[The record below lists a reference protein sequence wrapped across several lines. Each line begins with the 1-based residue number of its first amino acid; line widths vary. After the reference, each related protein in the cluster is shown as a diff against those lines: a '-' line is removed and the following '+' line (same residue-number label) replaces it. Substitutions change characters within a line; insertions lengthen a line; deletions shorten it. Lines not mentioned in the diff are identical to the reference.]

1 MVVGPLGRG
10 ALLIVSLEE
19 GFRRLDTKMFCQVG
33 KCQDCL
39 GEQAQW
45 ILLVLFRFICFGF
58 FI

>member
-10 ALLIVSLEE
+10 ALLIVALEE
-19 GFRRLDTKMFCQVG
+19 GLGRLDTKMFCQVG

-45 ILLVLFRFICFGF
+45 ISLFSQYS
-58 FI
+58 